1 MKKIILAVVLIAATL
16 SVKAWN
22 SSYDKAVLL
31 VAAENYNP
39 KTLRLVK
46 EYVHEDVTKASN
58 HLAWHRKNGRHLETE
73 GWHTLHINNE
83 LQPSAQ
89 DENDALVQIEK
100 ALEIV
105 KNRKKYSKAE
115 VSFAIQTVMN
125 LVIDMHNLSNVALE
139 KYPLSGTDFKFN
151 TTKGTAGGK
160 KATVYQTSWKV
171 LWTHRYPYFHGAGS
185 YSPQMWVDE
194 IEVMFGDRKA
204 ELEAGTLRDWTHD
217 IGKYS
222 DHIYSLLVKD
232 DGFYH
237 ATIHSYD
244 IFHMSC
250 VAKAGYRLG
259 ALLNQYLN

>member
-1 MKKIILAVVLIAATL
+1 MKKLLIIMVALAVAFSAG
-16 SVKAWN
+16 AWSRN
-22 SSYDKAVLL
+22 VDKGVLL
-31 VAAENYNP
+31 LASKSLTPKAQRTLTNYIG
-39 KTLRLVK
+39 
-46 EYVHEDVTKASN
+46 EDYTKPAG

-73 GWHTLHINNE
+73 GWHTLHLDKN

-105 KNRKKYSKAE
+105 KNRKNHSTAE

-139 KYPLSGTDFKFN
+139 KYPLSGTDFEMN

-160 KATVYQTSWKV
+160 APKVYKTSWKV
-171 LWTHRYPYFHGAGS
+171 QWTHRYSHYHGAGS
-185 YSPQMWVDE
+185 YSPQMWVE
-194 IEVMFGDRKA
+194 EMEVMFGDKKEQFA
-204 ELEAGTLRDWTHD
+204 AGTLRDWTLD

-222 DHIYSLLVKD
+222 DHIYALLEKN

-237 ATIHSYD
+237 ATIHEYD
-244 IFHMSC
+244 IFNMSC
-250 VAKAGYRLG
+250 VAKAAYRLG
-259 ALLNQYLN
+259 TLLNQYLN

>member
-1 MKKIILAVVLIAATL
+1 MKKLLIVIVALAVSL
-16 SVKAWN
+16 SAGAWSRN
-22 SSYDKAVLL
+22 VDKGVLL
-31 VAAENYNP
+31 LASKSLTPKAQRTLTNYIG
-39 KTLRLVK
+39 
-46 EYVHEDVTKASN
+46 EDHSKPAG

-115 VSFAIQTVMN
+115 VGFAIQTVMN

>member
-1 MKKIILAVVLIAATL
+1 MKKLLIMMVALAVAFSAG
-16 SVKAWN
+16 AWSRN
-22 SSYDKAVLL
+22 LDKGVLL
-31 VAAENYNP
+31 LAS
-39 KTLRLVK
+39 KTLTPKAQRTLTN
-46 EYVHEDVTKASN
+46 YVGEDHSKPAG

-73 GWHTLHINNE
+73 GWHTLHLDAN
-83 LQPSAQ
+83 LLPAAQ

-100 ALEIV
+100 ALEVI
-105 KNRKKYSKAE
+105 KNRKKHSTAE

-139 KYPLSGTDFKFN
+139 KYPLSGTDFKMN

-171 LWTHRYPYFHGAGS
+171 QWTHRYVHYHGAGA
-185 YSPQMWVDE
+185 YSPQMWADE
-194 IEVMFGDRKA
+194 LEVMFGDKK
-204 ELEAGTLRDWTHD
+204 EEFTAGTLRDWTHD

-222 DHIYSLLVKD
+222 DHIYSILEKEG
-232 DGFYH
+232 GFYH
-237 ATIHSYD
+237 ATIHEYD

-250 VAKAGYRLG
+250 VAKAAYRLG